1 MVSVRMF
8 YTDYGLP
15 RRVISLFLSRIFLCF
30 VSDAYGF
37 LLQTYD
43 YLMVQQKSQMIT
55 SNA

>member
-37 LLQTYD
+37 LLQTDD